1 VRDQGADE
9 ASLSVEVGPH
19 DLERAEETVQE
30 IERLGIWPMG
40 AEGEVGDGA

>member
-30 IERLGIWPMG
+30 LERLGIWPMG